1 LQIPSTSYYGSA
13 TASPNSAVSK
23 DPFSVDNAKSLKPL
37 PDSSASDSVEKQFL
51 NYAHMNPIDR
61 MRAGILKSMG
71 LTEDSLKSM
80 PADQQKAVE
89 EKIRQLIEQQMQ
101 KNADKKG
108 QLIDVSA

>member
-1 LQIPSTSYYGSA
+1 LQILSTSYYGSA
-13 TASPNSAVSK
+13 TASTKNAASK
-23 DPFSVDNAKSLKPL
+23 DVLGADSTKSLDPL
-37 PDSSASDSVEKQFL
+37 PDSSAGDSVEKQFL

-61 MRAGILKSMG
+61 MRASILKGMG

-80 PADQQKAVE
+80 PADQQAAVE

-108 QLIDVSA
+108 QFIDVSA